1 MRDYEIIVGTPRSRN
16 LAVWQ
21 CCVGQT
27 QNAPRGGCP
36 MMDDGAKLYQSRN
49 AADMHQ
55 VESLVCLYFY
65 LHPQLQKG
73 LGGIYTKWA
82 IRYFDTKNVG
92 RIFEWVITFLLFSP
106 HSFNCTSL

>member
-1 MRDYEIIVGTPRSRN
+1 MKLSWELLD
-16 LAVWQ
+16 LATWLSGSAAA
-21 CCVGQT
+21 CQT

-92 RIFEWVITFLLFSP
+92 RIF
-106 HSFNCTSL
+106 